1 MNYKNRI
8 STNPLKSNQTLF
20 ILYVKDQQKSTAFY
34 TKVLGEKPVLNVP
47 GMTEF
52 ELANGT
58 LLGLMPEKGIQKL
71 LSLEPFSQTQSP
83 KSEIYLIVENA
94 EELHKKAVENGAKEL
109 SPLSKRDWGQKV
121 AYSLDSDGY
130 VLAFAEE

>member
-1 MNYKNRI
+1 MK
-8 STNPLKSNQTLF
+8 PNQTLF
-20 ILYVKDQQKSTAFY
+20 VLYVKDQQKSTEFY
-34 TKVLGEKPVLNVP
+34 SRVLDEKPVLNVP

-52 ELANGT
+52 ELGNRA
-58 LLGLMPEKGIQKL
+58 LLGLMPEKGMENL
-71 LSLEPFSQTQSP
+71 LGLKSIPNSNSP

-94 EELHKKAVENGAKEL
+94 EELHKRALDNGAKEL
-109 SPLSKRDWGQKV
+109 SPLLPRDWGQKV

>member
-1 MNYKNRI
+1 MK
-8 STNPLKSNQTLF
+8 PNQTLF
-20 ILYVKDQQKSTAFY
+20 VLYVKDQQKSTEFY
-34 TKVLGEKPVLNVP
+34 SKVLDEKPVLNVP

-52 ELANGT
+52 ELGNGT
-58 LLGLMPEKGIQKL
+58 LLGLMPEKGMENL
-71 LSLEPFSQTQSP
+71 LGLKPISNSNSP

-94 EELHKKAVENGAKEL
+94 EELHKRAVKNGAKEL
-109 SPLSKRDWGQKV
+109 SPLAKRDWGQKV